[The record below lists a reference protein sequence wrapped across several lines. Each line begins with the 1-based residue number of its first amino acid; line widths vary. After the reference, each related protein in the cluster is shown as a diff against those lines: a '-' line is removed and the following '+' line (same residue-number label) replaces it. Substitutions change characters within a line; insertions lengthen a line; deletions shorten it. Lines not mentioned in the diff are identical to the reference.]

1 MSTSNPAPA
10 SRWIHVGVTLL
21 RAVVAPRKL
30 AYTLLVLLGVVMVT
44 FFIRP
49 PGDPARVLLG
59 QRADSTSVAALRQKL
74 GLDQPVPI
82 QMLRYVQ
89 NLGRGDL
96 GRSIATDRPVLDT
109 ILERLP
115 ATALLAVSSMILATL
130 FGVLLGVIA
139 AWKANSWIDTVTM
152 STSLFGISLPAFVV
166 GLLMVLVFGVSL
178 EWFPNSGYIDRGLP
192 YLVLPM
198 ITLAIRPLSIIARMT
213 RSSMLDVLGQDY
225 IRTARAKGLSY
236 VAVFMKHALRNA
248 LNPVVTTVSAW
259 FAGLLAGTYFI
270 EYIFNWP
277 GIGLAAFNAIE
288 KLDYPM
294 IQGTVLLTAV
304 VFVATN
310 TVADALYAVLDP
322 KVRIQ
327 S

>member
-1 MSTSNPAPA
+1 MSSA
-10 SRWIHVGVTLL
+10 SRYGQVLL
-21 RAVVAPRKL
+21 AIVSPRKL
-30 AYTLLVLLGVVMVT
+30 LYTLLVLVGVIIIT

-59 QRADSTSVAALRQKL
+59 QRADSASVAALRQQL
-74 GLDQPVPI
+74 GLDKPLPVQI
-82 QMLRYVQ
+82 GVYMM
-89 NLGRGDL
+89 NLTQGDL
-96 GRSIATDRPVLDT
+96 GRSIATNRPVMDT

-115 ATALLAVSSMILATL
+115 ATAVLAATSIIIATIL
-130 FGVLLGVIA
+130 GILLGVLA
-139 AWKANSWIDTVTM
+139 AWKANTWLDTATM
-152 STSLFGISLPAFVV
+152 ATSLLGISLPAFVV
-166 GLLMVLVFGVSL
+166 GLLFVLFFGVVL
-178 EWFPNSGYIDRGLP
+178 EWFPIAGYMDRGIE

-198 ITLAIRPLSIIARMT
+198 ITLAIRPLSIIARVT

-225 IRTARAKGLSY
+225 VRTARAKGLSY
-236 VAVFMKHALRNA
+236 TSVFFKHALRNA

-277 GIGLAAFNAIE
+277 GVGLAAFNAIE

-304 VFVATN
+304 VFVITN
-310 TVADALYAVLDP
+310 MVADALYALLDP
-322 KVRIQ
+322 KVRVR
-327 S
+327 